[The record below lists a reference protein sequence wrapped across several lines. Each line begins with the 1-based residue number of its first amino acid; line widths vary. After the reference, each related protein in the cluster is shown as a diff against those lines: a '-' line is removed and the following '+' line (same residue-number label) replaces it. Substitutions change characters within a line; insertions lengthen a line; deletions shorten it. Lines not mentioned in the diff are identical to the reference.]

1 MKNSPIHQCRLAFG
15 LMAAVFLIALAAA
28 FRFST
33 PLPGAVESEPFRLES
48 GWSVVRDGR
57 PLPIESLP
65 CEISAEGETLAI
77 TRSLEGLPAIPKGAF
92 AVGTRYESIR
102 VWADAALVY
111 EAAQGKE
118 HALGSMWH
126 FIPREPF
133 SEASALTVE
142 LRRYSGGETWNLSE
156 IYYDA
161 PDSIRFHLIKRSLPA
176 LAFWVL
182 STIAALLLFLA
193 AGFFAV
199 RKSPLAYPQASLAL
213 FMLLSGLWIL
223 LDSKVTTLWG
233 GNYALTYFLS
243 YAAFYLLMVPYLVY
257 ISIMLK
263 NRNRAL
269 GWLAWCFIGNAGV
282 CLLLH
287 LFGLVPIRNTAFTVH
302 FLIVLTI
309 AVSSWEFWKSAV
321 RRKETELRWTFLG
334 AAAIYLTGFFSI
346 ILYHLGALRPA
357 NSTPLFA
364 WGLLVLMLCMTLDA
378 VSSVSRFWKQKDF
391 IDHYRRL
398 AVQDRMTMLQ
408 NRNAFQLRLKELSA
422 AVPEC
427 LAFVVFDLDNL
438 KVIND
443 QRGHHVGDQAI
454 YSVARCIQEHFEALG
469 QCYRIGGDEFCAVV
483 PGRRAVAEIPK
494 ALDRFH
500 RAIARQKRSGLP
512 LDTSFGW
519 ASREFSEGEASA
531 FAIQSLLREA
541 DRQMYENKQKKKGQ
555 VLA

>member
-1 MKNSPIHQCRLAFG
+1 MKNSPIHQYRLILG
-15 LMAAVFLIALAAA
+15 LTAAVFLIALAAA

-33 PLPGAVESEPFRLES
+33 PLPGTVKSEPFRLES
-48 GWSVVRDGR
+48 GWSVVWDGR
-57 PLPIESLP
+57 VLPIDSLP
-65 CEISAEGETLAI
+65 CEISADDETLTI
-77 TRSLEGLPAIPKGAF
+77 TRSLEDLPSIPKGAF

-102 VWADAALVY
+102 VWADGALVY

-142 LRRYSGGETWNLSE
+142 LRRYSGGETWRLSE

-161 PDSIRFHLIKRSLPA
+161 PDSIRFHLIKQSLPA
-176 LAFWVL
+176 LIFWVL
-182 STIAALLLFLA
+182 STIVALLLFLV
-193 AGFFAV
+193 AGFLAV
-199 RKSPLAYPQASLAL
+199 RKIPLAHPLASLAL

-257 ISIMLK
+257 ISIMLE

-269 GWLAWCFIGNAGV
+269 GWLTWCFIGNAGV

-287 LFGLVPIRNTAFTVH
+287 LFELVPIRNTAFTVH
-302 FLIVLTI
+302 LLIVLTI
-309 AVSSWEFWKSAV
+309 AASSWEFWKSVV
-321 RRKETELRWTFLG
+321 RRKEKELRWTFLG
-334 AAAIYLTGFFSI
+334 AAAIYLLGIFSI

-357 NSTPLFA
+357 NSTTLFA
-364 WGLLVLMLCMTLDA
+364 WGLLVLMFCMTLDA
-378 VSSVSRFWKQKDF
+378 VSSVSQFWKQKDF

-422 AVPEC
+422 AAPEC

-443 QRGHHVGDQAI
+443 RRGHHVGDQAI
-454 YSVARCIQEHFEALG
+454 YSVAQCIQEHFEALG
-469 QCYRIGGDEFCAVV
+469 QCYRIGGDEFCVV
-483 PGRRAVAEIPK
+483 VLGRRAVAEIPK

-500 RAIARQKRSGLP
+500 KAMAGHKRSGLP
-512 LDTSFGW
+512 LDASFGW

-541 DRQMYENKQKKKGQ
+541 DRQMYETKQKKKEQ